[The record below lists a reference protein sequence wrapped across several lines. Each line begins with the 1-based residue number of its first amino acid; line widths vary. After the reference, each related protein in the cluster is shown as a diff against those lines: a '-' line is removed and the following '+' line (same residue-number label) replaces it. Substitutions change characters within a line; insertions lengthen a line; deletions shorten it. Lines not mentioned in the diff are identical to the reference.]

1 MKPILSLI
9 LACLISG
16 AARSGSV
23 GADTS
28 LDREQEYLELN
39 YRFDNQW
46 GVRLDTMENL
56 PLHKEICTWIGAP
69 YRYSGET
76 MDGIDCS
83 GFVSCIYRI
92 VFEQP
97 LAASSKDIYEENV
110 VPIKKSELKEGD
122 LVFFKIR
129 RKTVSHVG
137 IYLGENL
144 FVHASTKQGV
154 VVSSLKEAY
163 YAKYFYKGGRI
174 KN

>member
-9 LACLISG
+9 LVCLLSG
-16 AARSGSV
+16 VARSVNIGS
-23 GADTS
+23 DTS
-28 LDREQEYLELN
+28 MDREQEYLELN
-39 YRFDNQW
+39 YRFENQL

-56 PLHKEICTWIGAP
+56 ALYKEICSWIGAP
-69 YRYSGET
+69 YRYSGES

-83 GFVSCIYRI
+83 GFVSCIYRK

-97 LAASSKDIYEENV
+97 LASSSKDIYKEDV

-144 FVHASTKQGV
+144 FVHASTKLGV
-154 VVSSLKEAY
+154 IISSLQEAY